1 MTQQTETKN
10 FIEICP
16 GCLACYNQ
24 GRLTFYWFQ
33 INKDTT
39 LEQIE
44 NALDVEEIHRKAKT
58 PHLCGGDEVHIQ
70 DNDFGGGE
78 YMTARELF
86 GYVQLLQLV
95 PNFDYVRAFKDIYLM
110 QDEFQQLG
118 SGIQYEPSDMFKEF
132 ANDVLVFDYTHELDE
147 HLDEV
152 FGEFMH
158 IDQSMQVPEILYSF
172 IDWRAARDWVLN
184 DYEKT
189 EVNNKIYLWRSI

>member
-44 NALDVEEIHRKAKT
+44 RALDVEEIHRRAKT
-58 PHLCGGDEVHIQ
+58 PFVCGGEEVHIQ

-78 YMTARELF
+78 YMTAKELY
-86 GYVQLLQLV
+86 GYVELLQLV
-95 PNFDYVRAFKDIYLM
+95 PNFDYIKAFKEVYLM
-110 QDEFQQLG
+110 QDEFYYPVG
-118 SGIQYEPSDMFKEF
+118 NHEVEVSDMFKEF
-132 ANDVLVFDYTHELDE
+132 ADSVQVFDNIDEQNTHLEY
-147 HLDEV
+147 
-152 FGEFMH
+152 EFM
-158 IDQSMQVPEILYSF
+158 EIYDVSETDRLYHY
-172 IDWRAARDWVLN
+172 IDWSAVRHDMLMDMQRA
-184 DYEKT
+184 
-189 EVNNKIYLWRSI
+189 EVNGKIYLWRSI

>member
-44 NALDVEEIHRKAKT
+44 RALDVEEIHRRAKT
-58 PHLCGGDEVHIQ
+58 PFVCGGEEVHIQ

-78 YMTARELF
+78 YMTAKELY
-86 GYVQLLQLV
+86 GYVELLQLV
-95 PNFDYVRAFKDIYLM
+95 PNFDYIKAFKEVYLM
-110 QDEFQQLG
+110 SDEFQQLG
-118 SGIQYEPSDMFKEF
+118 SGIQYEPSEQFKEF
-132 ANDVLVFDYTHELDE
+132 ADSVQVFDNIDEQNTHLEY
-147 HLDEV
+147 
-152 FGEFMH
+152 EFM
-158 IDQSMQVPEILYSF
+158 EIYDVSETDRLINY
-172 IDWRAARDWVLN
+172 IDWATVRHGMLIDMNKA
-184 DYEKT
+184 
-189 EVNNKIYLWRSI
+189 EVNGKIYLWRGI

>member
-1 MTQQTETKN
+1 MLIDESQN

-24 GRLTFYWFQ
+24 GSLTFYWFQ

-44 NALDVEEIHRKAKT
+44 RALDVEEIHRRAKT
-58 PHLCGGDEVHIQ
+58 PFLCGGEEVHIQ

-78 YMTARELF
+78 YMSAKELY

-95 PNFDYVRAFKDIYLM
+95 PHFDYIRAFKDIYLM

-132 ANDVLVFDYTHELDE
+132 AEEVLVFDSERDLKIY
-147 HLDEV
+147 LDEV
-152 FGEFMH
+152 FMEINQ
-158 IDQSMQVPEILYSF
+158 IDDSNNLSF
-172 IDWRAARDWVLN
+172 YIDWDKAHRDLLYH
-184 DYEKT
+184 YEKT
-189 EVNNKIYLWRSI
+189 EFNSIIYLWREL

>member
-1 MTQQTETKN
+1 MLVGERQN

-44 NALDVEEIHRKAKT
+44 KALDVEEIHRKAKT
-58 PHLCGGDEVHIQ
+58 PFLCGGEEVHIQ

-78 YMTARELF
+78 YMTAKELF

-132 ANDVLVFDYTHELDE
+132 ANDVLVFDYMHELDE
-147 HLDEV
+147 YLDEI
-152 FGEFMH
+152 FGDFMQ
-158 IDQSMQVPEILYSF
+158 IQGPEILYSF
-172 IDWRAARDWVLN
+172 IELFKAVIDS
-184 DYEKT
+184 KS
-189 EVNNKIYLWRSI
+189 K

>member
-1 MTQQTETKN
+1 MLIGERQN
-10 FIEICP
+10 YIEIAP

-24 GRLTFYWFQ
+24 GILTFYWFQ
-33 INKDTT
+33 LNKDTT

-44 NALDVEEIHRKAKT
+44 RALDVEEIHRRAKT

-78 YMTARELF
+78 YMTAKELF
-86 GYVQLLQLV
+86 GYVELLQLV

-110 QDEFQQLG
+110 NDEFQQLG

-147 HLDEV
+147 HLDEL

-172 IDWRAARDWVLN
+172 IDWKAARDWVLQ
-184 DYEKT
+184 DYEQT
-189 EVNNKIYLWRSI
+189 DVNNKIYLWRSI

>member
-44 NALDVEEIHRKAKT
+44 RALDVEEIHRKAKT
-58 PHLCGGDEVHIQ
+58 PFLCGGEEVSIQ

-78 YMTARELF
+78 YMTAKELF

-95 PNFDYVRAFKDIYLM
+95 PNFDYIRAFKDVYLM

-132 ANDVLVFDYTHELDE
+132 ADSVQVFDNIDEQNTHLEY
-147 HLDEV
+147 
-152 FGEFMH
+152 EFM
-158 IDQSMQVPEILYSF
+158 EIYDLSETDRLYNY
-172 IDWRAARDWVLN
+172 IDWSEVRHDMLLDMQRA
-184 DYEKT
+184 
-189 EVNNKIYLWRSI
+189 EVNNKIYLWRSY

>member
-44 NALDVEEIHRKAKT
+44 RALDVEEIHKRAKT
-58 PHLCGGDEVHIQ
+58 PFVCGGDEVHIQ

-78 YMTARELF
+78 YMTAKELF
-86 GYVQLLQLV
+86 GYVELLKLV
-95 PNFDYVRAFKDIYLM
+95 PNFDYIRAFKDVYLM
-110 QDEFQQLG
+110 NDELDINQ
-118 SGIQYEPSDMFKEF
+118 EPSEMFEEF
-132 ANDVLVFDYTHELDE
+132 AYSVQVFDNIDEQNTHLEY
-147 HLDEV
+147 
-152 FGEFMH
+152 EFM
-158 IDQSMQVPEILYSF
+158 EIYDVSETDRLYHY
-172 IDWRAARDWVLN
+172 IDWSTVRHDMLIDMNRA
-184 DYEKT
+184 
-189 EVNNKIYLWRSI
+189 EVNGKIYLWRSI

>member
-44 NALDVEEIHRKAKT
+44 RALDVEEIHRRAKT
-58 PHLCGGDEVHIQ
+58 PFVCGGDEVHIQ

-78 YMTARELF
+78 YMTAKELY
-86 GYVQLLQLV
+86 GYVELLQLV
-95 PNFDYVRAFKDIYLM
+95 PNFDYIKAFKEVYLM
-110 QDEFQQLG
+110 QDEFQQFG
-118 SGIQYEPSDMFKEF
+118 SGIQYEPSEQFKEF
-132 ANDVLVFDYTHELDE
+132 ADSVQVFDNIDEQNTHLEY
-147 HLDEV
+147 
-152 FGEFMH
+152 EFM
-158 IDQSMQVPEILYSF
+158 EIYDVSETDRLYNY
-172 IDWRAARDWVLN
+172 IDWSVVRHDMLIDMNRA
-184 DYEKT
+184 
-189 EVNNKIYLWRSI
+189 EVNGKIYLWRGI

>member
-58 PHLCGGDEVHIQ
+58 PFVCGGEEVHIQ

-78 YMTARELF
+78 YMSAKELF
-86 GYVQLLQLV
+86 GYVKLLKLV
-95 PNFDYVRAFKDIYLM
+95 PNFDYIRAFKDIYLM

-132 ANDVLVFDYTHELDE
+132 AHDVLVFDYAHELDE

-152 FGEFMH
+152 FGEFMD
-158 IDQSMQVPEILYSF
+158 IGNKTNVPEILYSF
-172 IDWRAARDWVLN
+172 IDWRAARQWVLN
-184 DYEKT
+184 DYEQT
-189 EVNNKIYLWRSI
+189 EINNKTYIWRKI

>member
-1 MTQQTETKN
+1 MTQTETKN
-10 FIEICP
+10 FIEIAP

-44 NALDVEEIHRKAKT
+44 KALDVEEIHRKAKT
-58 PHLCGGDEVHIQ
+58 PFLCGGEEVSIQ

-78 YMTARELF
+78 YMTAKELF

-95 PNFDYVRAFKDIYLM
+95 PNFDYIRAFKDIYLM

-152 FGEFMH
+152 FGEFMD
-158 IDQSMQVPEILYSF
+158 INNNTNVPEILYSF
-172 IDWRAARDWVLN
+172 IDWRAARQWVLN
-184 DYEKT
+184 DYEQT
-189 EVNNKIYLWRSI
+189 EINNKIYLWRGI

>member
-44 NALDVEEIHRKAKT
+44 RALDVEEIHRKAKT
-58 PHLCGGDEVHIQ
+58 PFLCGGEEVSIQ

-78 YMTARELF
+78 YMTAKELY
-86 GYVQLLQLV
+86 GYVELLQLV
-95 PNFDYVRAFKDIYLM
+95 PNFDYIKAFKEIYLM
-110 QDEFQQLG
+110 EDEFDADQ
-118 SGIQYEPSDMFKEF
+118 EPSDQFKEF
-132 ANDVLVFDYTHELDE
+132 ADSVQVFDNIDEQNTHLEY
-147 HLDEV
+147 
-152 FGEFMH
+152 EFM
-158 IDQSMQVPEILYSF
+158 EIYDVSETDRLYNY
-172 IDWRAARDWVLN
+172 IDWSEARHDMLIDMNRA
-184 DYEKT
+184 
-189 EVNNKIYLWRSI
+189 EVNKKIYIWRGI